1 MVKLNKASRK
11 YIKEVGRVLPCRR
24 GQKRKIIQEI
34 QSSIVMYLA
43 ENPDADYDVISL
55 RFGKPEQIA
64 ASLVEDMGADE
75 LLKRLNLKKKIL
87 LCVLCAIIA
96 ILAIWLGVVSATYVK
111 YLDQSNG
118 YYDIAID
125 VIEDI
130 QFTEGE

>member
-75 LLKRLNLKKKIL
+75 LLKRLNIKKKIL
-87 LCVLCAIIA
+87 LCALCAIIA
-96 ILAIWLGVVSATYVK
+96 IVTIWLGVVGSAYIK